1 MTSDRVYRRN
11 VNSELEADLFAFY
24 IDSESRRIELEL
36 ERAVYE
42 GIILIYDI
50 KKERRR
56 QRVLEYAISLR
67 V

>member
-1 MTSDRVYRRN
+1 MTSDRVYRRD

-24 IDSESRRIELEL
+24 MDSESRRIDELSKK
-36 ERAVYE
+36 AVYE
-42 GIILIYDI
+42 GIGLIYDI
-50 KKERRR
+50 KKERRK